1 MFRSMLL
8 TRCYAASWNDVEVLV
23 FAEYLV
29 AWITHDFQII
39 IELVSFWYVFFL
51 CIFGCP
57 TANFGP
63 LSRKQ
68 PHSPDVNHLHFTYS
82 TWRLP
87 GARNEVG
94 SLSLTERLVGFEPGA
109 FQFWSQRFNRLDQS
123 PQMKER
129 RSANDIF
136 YTRVASFGLF
146 FIFHWTHLFIDWKNP
161 FYLHHLVDL
170 YSIWWIISALN
181 IG

>member
-1 MFRSMLL
+1 MTFKLL
-8 TRCYAASWNDVEVLV
+8 LSLFLFDMY
-23 FAEYLV
+23 F
-29 AWITHDFQII
+29 F
-39 IELVSFWYVFFL
+39 YVFL
-51 CIFGCP
+51 AAPRPALGHYRGSSLIHPMLITC
-57 TANFGP
+57 T
-63 LSRKQ
+63 
-68 PHSPDVNHLHFTYS
+68 LHIRREGY
-82 TWRLP
+82 REP
-87 GARNEVG
+87 RNEVG
-94 SLSLTERLVGFEPGA
+94 SLSLTERLVGFEQGA

-170 YSIWWIISALN
+170 YSIWWMASALN
-181 IG
+181 TG